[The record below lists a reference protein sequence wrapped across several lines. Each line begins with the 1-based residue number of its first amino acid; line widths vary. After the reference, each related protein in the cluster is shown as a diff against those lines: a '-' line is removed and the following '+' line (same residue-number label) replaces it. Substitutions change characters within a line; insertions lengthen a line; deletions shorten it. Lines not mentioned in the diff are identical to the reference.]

1 MKAKDSEKNVAFN
14 DKTIEDLIKMNFKNE
29 KTKISTEAVRVM
41 SELLKVHAL
50 EGLKRS
56 AEQAKKEG
64 SDVVK
69 LEHFEKVMPQFLL
82 DFC

>member
-1 MKAKDSEKNVAFN
+1 
-14 DKTIEDLIKMNFKNE
+14 
-29 KTKISTEAVRVM
+29 M
-41 SELLKVHAL
+41 SELLKIHAL
-50 EGLKRS
+50 EGLKRC

>member
-1 MKAKDSEKNVAFN
+1 MSSGRVWVPIRGFGSG
-14 DKTIEDLIKMNFKNE
+14 
-29 KTKISTEAVRVM
+29 TK
-41 SELLKVHAL
+41 KVEFPPVFVYPNPSLL